1 MTMTSVGR
9 SLVVPVIVATS
20 ILSGCSHT
28 RPIAEPE
35 VLNVP
40 QGLTLPQ
47 VEVGIIAG
55 ILGAEETPR
64 ELTNAQAI
72 TDSALRAGFGRRY
85 RSVASKGGSGMWF
98 IESRDPKNSVVYA
111 GFQKDTHFL
120 RVEVKYDQK
129 TVTTKIVGSE
139 NLDQRDGQIHKAA
152 NEWFSLLKSR
162 IRISL
167 GQISMGG

>member
-1 MTMTSVGR
+1 MTITAISRSVFI
-9 SLVVPVIVATS
+9 SAFVMAS
-20 ILSGCSHT
+20 ILSGCGHT

-35 VLNVP
+35 ELNVP
-40 QGLTLPQ
+40 QGLKLPQ

-85 RSVASKGGSGMWF
+85 RSVASKGGSGTWF

-111 GFQKDTHFL
+111 GFQKGSHFL
-120 RVEVKYDQK
+120 RVEVKYDQER
-129 TVTTKIVGSE
+129 VMLKIAGSE
-139 NLDQRDGQIHKAA
+139 NLDQGNGQIHKAA
-152 NEWFSLLKSR
+152 NEWFSQLKSR
-162 IRISL
+162 IRMSL